1 MFVERSATRTHLVRI
16 VFVLVGLFPF
26 IALAAWA
33 VLRHSDGHLHALR
46 REGEQMLGL
55 PLHIGSV
62 EHVRGAII
70 LGKRAAGS
78 ANYGG

>member
-1 MFVERSATRTHLVRI
+1 MFVERSAARTHLVRI
-16 VFVLVGLFPF
+16 VFVLVGLLPF
-26 IALAAWA
+26 IALTAWA

-62 EHVRGAII
+62 EHVRPGLLRLRSSCA
-70 LGKRAAGS
+70 LAAP
-78 ANYGG
+78 A